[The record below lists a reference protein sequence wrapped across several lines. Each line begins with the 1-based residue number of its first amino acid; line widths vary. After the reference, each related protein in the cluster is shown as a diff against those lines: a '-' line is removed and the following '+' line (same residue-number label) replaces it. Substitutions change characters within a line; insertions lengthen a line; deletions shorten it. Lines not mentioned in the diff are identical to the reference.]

1 MLSGKIQLFPN
12 DISIN
17 YFSISTAEIH
27 KKMKIQWTLSKE
39 KTREKNDKLVFHT
52 LKTSVTMFY
61 GLVSGSYANKVASSR
76 LIIIKDIQFDK
87 WNPQEETETERGGGV
102 EGN

>member
-1 MLSGKIQLFPN
+1 MLSGKIQLFPS

-27 KKMKIQWTLSKE
+27 TQKTKIQRTLSKE

-52 LKTSVTMFY
+52 LKTSVTVFY
-61 GLVSGSYANKVASSR
+61 G
-76 LIIIKDIQFDK
+76 
-87 WNPQEETETERGGGV
+87 
-102 EGN
+102 